1 VLTNDTVTLNTT
13 SLTYVDYIKAN
24 VPSATTSISGKVQLA
39 TQAET
44 EAKTDT
50 SKAVVPADLVS
61 FPIKKTFT
69 IGDGS
74 TTALVVTHNLNTRD
88 VVVMV
93 RDASTHDEIL
103 VDVQMTSVNT
113 VTLTFAVAPASNAY
127 KVVVI
132 G

>member
-1 VLTNDTVTLNTT
+1 
-13 SLTYVDYIKAN
+13 
-24 VPSATTSISGKVQLA
+24 
-39 TQAET
+39 
-44 EAKTDT
+44 
-50 SKAVVPADLVS
+50 
-61 FPIKKTFT
+61 
-69 IGDGS
+69 
-74 TTALVVTHNLNTRD
+74 VTHNLNTRD